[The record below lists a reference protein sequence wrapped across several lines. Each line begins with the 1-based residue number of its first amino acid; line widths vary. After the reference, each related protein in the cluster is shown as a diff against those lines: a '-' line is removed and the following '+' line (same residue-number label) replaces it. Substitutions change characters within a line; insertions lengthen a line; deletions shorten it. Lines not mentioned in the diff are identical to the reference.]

1 MIPMTSRKLAT
12 LCRRGLDL
20 SRPLQILLLVAFWL
34 AGELLVRV
42 TGLPLPGGIVG
53 MFLVLALLAGRR
65 ISPVIM
71 RRGAQWF
78 LAEMLLFFV
87 PVVLAVLDHREFL
100 GWVGLKILA
109 VILLG
114 TITVMGVTAFTV
126 DLCCRWTSGHEA
138 GHGAAGH
145 ALE

>member
-1 MIPMTSRKLAT
+1 MTDGLQSLLKQLRLSGLLST
-12 LCRRGLDL
+12 L
-20 SRPLQILLLVAFWL
+20 
-34 AGELLVRV
+34 EVR
-42 TGLPLPGGIVG
+42 LHE
-53 MFLVLALLAGRR
+53 AA
-65 ISPVIM
+65 
-71 RRGAQWF
+71 ANH
-78 LAEMLLFFV
+78 
-87 PVVLAVLDHREFL
+87 LDHREFL

>member
-1 MIPMTSRKLAT
+1 MTSRKLVT
-12 LCRRGLDL
+12 LCQRSLDL

-34 AGELLVRV
+34 AGDLFVRG

-53 MFLVLALLAGRR
+53 MFLVLGLLASRW

-87 PVVLAVLDHREFL
+87 PAVLAVLDHREFL
-100 GWVGLKILA
+100 GWIGLKILA

-114 TITVMGVTAFTV
+114 TVIVMGVTALTV
-126 DLCCRWTSGHEA
+126 DLCCRWTSGQASAVPE
-138 GHGAAGH
+138 AAGH

>member
-1 MIPMTSRKLAT
+1 MTLRKLVT
-12 LCRRGLDL
+12 LCRRSLDL
-20 SRPLQILLLVAFWL
+20 SRTLQILLLIAFWL
-34 AGELLVRV
+34 AGDLLVRC

-53 MFLVLALLAGRR
+53 MFLVLGLLASRW

-78 LAEMLLFFV
+78 LGEMLLFFV

-114 TITVMGVTAFTV
+114 TITVMGVTALTV

-138 GHGAAGH
+138 AGH